1 MKRFLCGALFACCSI
16 SNAVASD
23 TVIVYPPAPGES
35 FITTQT
41 ITVNGTAVPIIASDR
56 NYAHFAF
63 EGSATVRITNVQ
75 GWKLSPEVNAP
86 PVQTEGST
94 IEFTL
99 TQPRKLIV
107 HKSYSTQ
114 NDEYILLFAD
124 RPEIDV
130 PDTSAPNVLTL
141 PRGTMD
147 TTGVED
153 ASYQFQKAVNTIA
166 FDERYDI
173 LYVGPGTYN
182 LRGLILNS
190 NTQLYLAPGSK
201 LSFVDGI
208 DIPNTRSPISSGYGT
223 RGCVV
228 FNEVENARI
237 YGRGVLEA
245 NNKPFDVIK
254 AYKSKNITIEGVIG
268 RNSQNWHTVIT
279 RCVDVN
285 ISNYKVIQAG
295 E

>member
-1 MKRFLCGALFACCSI
+1 MKQFFFVCALIAGSFS
-16 SNAVASD
+16 SRVTAS
-23 TVIVYPPAPGES
+23 TVIVYPPAPGDTI
-35 FITTQT
+35 ITTQR
-41 ITVNGTAVPIIASDR
+41 ITVNGIDVPIVASDK

-75 GWKLSPEVNAP
+75 GWKVSPEVNAP
-86 PVQTEGST
+86 PVQADGNA

-99 TQPRKLIV
+99 TQPRKLII
-107 HKSYSTQ
+107 HNSYSTEKDQ
-114 NDEYILLFAD
+114 FILLFAEA
-124 RPEIDV
+124 PEIDV
-130 PDTSAPNVLTL
+130 PDTNAANVLTL
-141 PRGTMD
+141 PRAKMD

-153 ASYQFQKAVNTIA
+153 ASYEFQKAVNTIA

-201 LSFVDGI
+201 LSFTDAV
-208 DIPNTRSPISSGYGT
+208 DIPNTRSTISSGYGT

-254 AYKSKNITIEGVIG
+254 AYKSKNISIEGVIG
-268 RNSQNWHTVIT
+268 RNSQQWHTVIT

-285 ISNYKVIQAG
+285 ISNYKVIQSG